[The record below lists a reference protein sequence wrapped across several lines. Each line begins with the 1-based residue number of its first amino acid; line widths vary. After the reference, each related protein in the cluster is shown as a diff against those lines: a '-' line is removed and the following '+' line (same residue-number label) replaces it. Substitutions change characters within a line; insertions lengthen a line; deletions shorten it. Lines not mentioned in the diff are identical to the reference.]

1 MMDGQLG
8 NIVFIV
14 WRESI
19 EALLVI
25 GILNAWLSQQGVSAG
40 RGRLFLWAGV
50 AAGAVTAFALG
61 AGLISLGD
69 QLEPETME
77 LYQTGLVLLA
87 AVLIVQMVFW
97 MRKQGRTLKRDLEG
111 ALQGAADRN
120 NWWGVFALAAIAVAR
135 EGSETVVFLAGT
147 ISAARNGAL
156 GMTIGAAAL
165 GLATA
170 VATYAVLQ
178 LGGRYLSWRTFFRI
192 TETMLLLLAGALL
205 VTATD
210 KLIGIDVLPVLSGR
224 LWDSS
229 FLVPDSGPIGGLIA
243 ALTGYRAKPDLV
255 QVLVLALYWA
265 AMLWFLRPK
274 TANGAKETKGLKA
287 A

>member
-1 MMDGQLG
+1 MSGQLG

-25 GILNAWLSQQGVSAG
+25 GILNAWLSQQGGTAA

-50 AAGAVTAFALG
+50 AAGIVTAFALG
-61 AGLISLGD
+61 AGLIRLGD
-69 QLEPETME
+69 QLEPDTME

-87 AVLIVQMVFW
+87 AGLIVQMVFW

-156 GMTIGAAAL
+156 GVTIGAAAL
-165 GLATA
+165 GLAIA
-170 VATYAVLQ
+170 VATYGVLQ

-210 KLIGIDVLPVLSGR
+210 KLMGLDLLPALSGR
-224 LWDSS
+224 LWDTS
-229 FLVPDSGPIGGLIA
+229 FLMPDSGPVGGLIA
-243 ALTGYRAKPDLV
+243 ALIGYRAKPDLS
-255 QVLVLALYWA
+255 QALVLALYWG
-265 AMLWFLRPK
+265 AMLWLLRPK
-274 TANGAKETKGLKA
+274 SITGAKETKGLKA

>member
-1 MMDGQLG
+1 MSAQLG
-8 NIVFIV
+8 NVVFIV

-25 GILNAWLSQQGVSAG
+25 GILNAWLSQQGVSAR

-50 AAGAVTAFALG
+50 AAGIVTAFALG

-69 QLEPETME
+69 HLEPETME

-87 AVLIVQMVFW
+87 AGLIAQMVFW
-97 MRKQGRTLKRDLEG
+97 MRKQGRTLKRDLES
-111 ALQGAADRN
+111 ALQGAADRD
-120 NWWGVFALAAIAVAR
+120 NWWSVFALAAIAVAR

-147 ISAARNGAL
+147 ISAARDGAL
-156 GMTIGAAAL
+156 GLTIGAAAL

-170 VATYAVLQ
+170 VATYGVLQ

-210 KLIGIDVLPVLSGR
+210 KLIGLDILPALSGR

-229 FLVPDSGPIGGLIA
+229 FLVPDSGPLGGLVA
-243 ALTGYRAKPDLV
+243 ALTGYRARPDLV

>member
-1 MMDGQLG
+1 MSTQLG

-25 GILNAWLSQQGVSAG
+25 GILSAWLSQQGDAAR

-50 AAGAVTAFALG
+50 SAGLVMAFALG

-69 QLEPETME
+69 QLDPDTLE

-87 AVLIVQMVFW
+87 AGLIVQMVFW

-111 ALQGAADRN
+111 ALQGAADRD

-147 ISAARNGAL
+147 ISAARNGAM
-156 GMTIGAAAL
+156 GVTIAAVAV
-165 GLATA
+165 GLAIA
-170 VATYAVLQ
+170 VATYGVLQ

-210 KLIGIDVLPVLSGR
+210 KLMGLEWLPTLSGR
-224 LWDSS
+224 LWDTT
-229 FLVPDSGPIGGLIA
+229 FIVPDSGPVGGLIA
-243 ALTGYRAKPDLV
+243 ALSGYRARPDLM
-255 QVLVLALYWA
+255 QVLVLGVYWG
-265 AMLWFLRPK
+265 AMIWLLRPK
-274 TANGAKETKGLKA
+274 AAKIPKA

>member
-1 MMDGQLG
+1 MNAQLG
-8 NIVFIV
+8 NVVFIV

-25 GILNAWLSQQGVSAG
+25 GILNAWLSQQGVSAR

-50 AAGAVTAFALG
+50 AAGIVTAFALG

-69 QLEPETME
+69 HLEPETME

-87 AVLIVQMVFW
+87 AGLIVQMVFW
-97 MRKQGRTLKRDLEG
+97 MRRQGRTLKRDLEG

-170 VATYAVLQ
+170 VATYGVLQ

-210 KLIGIDVLPVLSGR
+210 KLMGLDILPTLSGR

-229 FLVPDSGPIGGLIA
+229 FLMPDSGPLGGLIA
-243 ALTGYRAKPDLV
+243 ALTGYRARPDLV

-265 AMLWFLRPK
+265 AMLWLLRPK

>member
-1 MMDGQLG
+1 MSGQLG

-25 GILNAWLSQQGVSAG
+25 GILNAWLSQQGATAT

-50 AAGAVTAFALG
+50 AAGIVTAFALG

-69 QLEPETME
+69 HLEPETME

-87 AVLIVQMVFW
+87 AGLIVQMVFW

-165 GLATA
+165 GLAIA
-170 VATYAVLQ
+170 VATYGVLQ

-210 KLIGIDVLPVLSGR
+210 KLMGLDMLPALTGR
-224 LWDSS
+224 LWDTSRI
-229 FLVPDSGPIGGLIA
+229 LPDSGPVGGLIA
-243 ALTGYRAKPDLV
+243 ALSGYRAKPDLA
-255 QVLVLALYWA
+255 QVLVLALYWG
-265 AMLWFLRPK
+265 AMLWLLRPK
-274 TANGAKETKGLKA
+274 GAKRPKETKGLKA

>member
-1 MMDGQLG
+1 MGAQLG

-25 GILNAWLSQQGVSAG
+25 GILNAWLSQQGLSAR
-40 RGRLFLWAGV
+40 RGRMFLWAGV
-50 AAGAVTAFALG
+50 AAGIVTAFALG
-61 AGLISLGD
+61 AGLISLAD
-69 QLEPETME
+69 HLEPDTME

-87 AVLIVQMVFW
+87 AGLIVQMVFW

-120 NWWGVFALAAIAVAR
+120 NWWSVFALAAIAVAR

-156 GMTIGAAAL
+156 GATIGAAAA
-165 GLATA
+165 GLAIA
-170 VATYAVLQ
+170 VATYGVLQ

-205 VTATD
+205 VTAID
-210 KLIGIDVLPVLSGR
+210 KLMGLDIVPTLSGR

-229 FLVPDSGPIGGLIA
+229 FLVPDSGPVGGLIA
-243 ALTGYRAKPDLV
+243 ALTGYRAKPDLAH
-255 QVLVLALYWA
+255 VLTLALYWG
-265 AMLWFLRPK
+265 AMLWLLRPK
-274 TANGAKETKGLKA
+274 SAKKTKDAEGLKA

>member
-1 MMDGQLG
+1 MSAQLG
-8 NIVFIV
+8 NVVFIV

-25 GILNAWLSQQGVSAG
+25 GILNAWLSQQGVSAR

-50 AAGAVTAFALG
+50 AAGIVTAFALG

-69 QLEPETME
+69 HLEPETME

-87 AVLIVQMVFW
+87 AGLIVQMVFW
-97 MRKQGRTLKRDLEG
+97 MRRQGRTLKRDLES
-111 ALQGAADRN
+111 ALQGAADRD
-120 NWWGVFALAAIAVAR
+120 NWWSVFALAAIAVAR
-135 EGSETVVFLAGT
+135 EGSESVVFLAGT
-147 ISAARNGAL
+147 ISAARDGAL
-156 GMTIGAAAL
+156 GLTIGAAAL

-170 VATYAVLQ
+170 VATYGLLQ

-210 KLIGIDVLPVLSGR
+210 KLMGLDMLPALSGR

-229 FLVPDSGPIGGLIA
+229 FLVPDSGPLGGLIA

-265 AMLWFLRPK
+265 AMLWLLRSK

>member
-1 MMDGQLG
+1 MNAQLG

-25 GILNAWLSQQGVSAG
+25 GILNAWLSQQGDAVR

-50 AAGAVTAFALG
+50 AAGIVTAFALG
-61 AGLISLGD
+61 AGFISLGD
-69 QLEPETME
+69 HLEPETME

-87 AVLIVQMVFW
+87 AGLIVQMVFW
-97 MRKQGRTLKRDLEG
+97 MRKQGRTLKRDLES
-111 ALQGAADRN
+111 ALQGAADRD
-120 NWWGVFALAAIAVAR
+120 NWWSVFALAAIAVAR
-135 EGSETVVFLAGT
+135 EGSESVVFLAGT
-147 ISAARNGAL
+147 ISAARDGAL
-156 GMTIGAAAL
+156 GLTIGAAAL

-170 VATYAVLQ
+170 VATYGLLQ

-210 KLIGIDVLPVLSGR
+210 KLMGLDMLPALSGR

-229 FLVPDSGPIGGLIA
+229 FLVPDSGPLGGLIA

-265 AMLWFLRPK
+265 AMLWLLRSK

>member
-1 MMDGQLG
+1 MSAQLG

-25 GILNAWLSQQGVSAG
+25 GILNAWLSQQGVSAR
-40 RGRLFLWAGV
+40 RGRVFLWAGV
-50 AAGAVTAFALG
+50 GAGIVTAFALG

-69 QLEPETME
+69 HLEPETME

-87 AVLIVQMVFW
+87 AGLIVQMVFW
-97 MRKQGRTLKRDLEG
+97 MRKQGRTLKRDLES
-111 ALQGAADRN
+111 ALQGAADRDS
-120 NWWGVFALAAIAVAR
+120 WWSVFALAAIAVAR
-135 EGSETVVFLAGT
+135 EGSESVVFLAGT
-147 ISAARNGAL
+147 ISAARDGAL
-156 GMTIGAAAL
+156 GPTIGAAAL

-170 VATYAVLQ
+170 VATYGLLQ

-210 KLIGIDVLPVLSGR
+210 KLIGLDILPALSGR

-229 FLVPDSGPIGGLIA
+229 FLVPDSGPLGGLIA

-265 AMLWFLRPK
+265 AMLWLLRPK

>member
-1 MMDGQLG
+1 MNAQLG
-8 NIVFIV
+8 NVVFIV

-25 GILNAWLSQQGVSAG
+25 GILNAWLSQQGVSAR
-40 RGRLFLWAGV
+40 RGRLFLWTGV
-50 AAGAVTAFALG
+50 AAGIVTAFALG

-69 QLEPETME
+69 HLEPETME

-87 AVLIVQMVFW
+87 AGLIVQMVFW
-97 MRKQGRTLKRDLEG
+97 MRRQGRTLKRDLEG

-135 EGSETVVFLAGT
+135 EGSESVVFLAGT
-147 ISAARNGAL
+147 ISAARDGAL

-170 VATYAVLQ
+170 VATYGVLQ

-210 KLIGIDVLPVLSGR
+210 KLMGLDILPTLSGR

-229 FLVPDSGPIGGLIA
+229 FLMPDSGPLGGLIA
-243 ALTGYRAKPDLV
+243 ALTGYRARPDLV

>member
-1 MMDGQLG
+1 MNAQLG

-25 GILNAWLSQQGVSAG
+25 GILNAWLSQQGDAVR

-50 AAGAVTAFALG
+50 AAGIVTAFALG
-61 AGLISLGD
+61 AGFISLGD
-69 QLEPETME
+69 HLEPETME

-87 AVLIVQMVFW
+87 AGLIVQMVFW
-97 MRKQGRTLKRDLEG
+97 MRKQGRTLKRDLES
-111 ALQGAADRN
+111 ALQGAADRD
-120 NWWGVFALAAIAVAR
+120 NWWSVFALAAIAVAR
-135 EGSETVVFLAGT
+135 EGSESVVFLAGT
-147 ISAARNGAL
+147 ISAARDGAL
-156 GMTIGAAAL
+156 GLTIGAAAL

-170 VATYAVLQ
+170 VATYGLLQ

-210 KLIGIDVLPVLSGR
+210 KLMGLDMLPALSGR

-229 FLVPDSGPIGGLIA
+229 FLVPDSGPLGGLIA

-265 AMLWFLRPK
+265 AMLWLLRSK
-274 TANGAKETKGLKA
+274 TATGAKETKGLKA

>member
-1 MMDGQLG
+1 MNAQLG

-25 GILNAWLSQQGVSAG
+25 GILNAWLSQQGDAVR

-50 AAGAVTAFALG
+50 AAGIVTAFALG
-61 AGLISLGD
+61 AGFISLGD
-69 QLEPETME
+69 HLEPETME

-87 AVLIVQMVFW
+87 AGLIVQMVFW
-97 MRKQGRTLKRDLEG
+97 MRKQGRTLKRDLES
-111 ALQGAADRN
+111 ALQGAADRD
-120 NWWGVFALAAIAVAR
+120 NWWSVFALAAIAVAR
-135 EGSETVVFLAGT
+135 EGSESVVFLAGT
-147 ISAARNGAL
+147 ISAARDGAL
-156 GMTIGAAAL
+156 GLTIGAAAL

-170 VATYAVLQ
+170 VATYGLLQ

-210 KLIGIDVLPVLSGR
+210 KLMGLDILPTLSGR

-229 FLVPDSGPIGGLIA
+229 FLMPDSGPLGGLIA
-243 ALTGYRAKPDLV
+243 ALTGYRARPDLV

-265 AMLWFLRPK
+265 AMLWLLRPK

>member
-1 MMDGQLG
+1 MSAQLG

-25 GILNAWLSQQGVSAG
+25 GILNAWLSQQGDAVR

-50 AAGAVTAFALG
+50 AAGIVTAFALG
-61 AGLISLGD
+61 AGFISLGD
-69 QLEPETME
+69 HLEPETME

-87 AVLIVQMVFW
+87 AGLIVQMVFW
-97 MRKQGRTLKRDLEG
+97 MRKQGRTLKRDLES
-111 ALQGAADRN
+111 ALQGAADRD
-120 NWWGVFALAAIAVAR
+120 NWWSVFALAAIAVAR
-135 EGSETVVFLAGT
+135 EGSESVVFLAGT
-147 ISAARNGAL
+147 ISAARDGAL
-156 GMTIGAAAL
+156 GLTIGAAAL

-170 VATYAVLQ
+170 VATYGLLQ

-210 KLIGIDVLPVLSGR
+210 KLMGLDMLPALSGR

-229 FLVPDSGPIGGLIA
+229 FLVPDSGPLGGLIA

-265 AMLWFLRPK
+265 AMLWLLRSK

>member
-1 MMDGQLG
+1 MNTQLG

-25 GILNAWLSQQGVSAG
+25 GILNAWLTQQGDAARRG
-40 RGRLFLWAGV
+40 RGFLWAGV
-50 AAGAVTAFALG
+50 GAGLVTAFALG

-69 QLEPETME
+69 HLDPDTME

-87 AVLIVQMVFW
+87 ALLIVQMVFW

-156 GMTIGAAAL
+156 GVAIGAAAV
-165 GLATA
+165 GLAIA
-170 VATYAVLQ
+170 VATYGVLQ
-178 LGGRYLSWRTFFRI
+178 LGGRYLTWRTFFRI

-210 KLIGIDVLPVLSGR
+210 KLMGLDLLPPLSGR
-224 LWDSS
+224 LWDTS
-229 FLVPDSGPIGGLIA
+229 FVVPDSGPVGGLIA
-243 ALTGYRAKPDLV
+243 GLTGYRAKPDLS
-255 QVLVLALYWA
+255 QVLALALYWG
-265 AMLWFLRPK
+265 AMLWLLRPK
-274 TANGAKETKGLKA
+274 GAKSPTQTKGLKA

>member
-1 MMDGQLG
+1 MSAQLG
-8 NIVFIV
+8 NVVFIV

-25 GILNAWLSQQGVSAG
+25 GILNAWLSQQGVSAR

-50 AAGAVTAFALG
+50 AAGIVTAFALG

-69 QLEPETME
+69 HLEPETME

-87 AVLIVQMVFW
+87 AGLIVQMVFW
-97 MRKQGRTLKRDLEG
+97 MRRQGRTLKRDLES
-111 ALQGAADRN
+111 ALQGAADRD
-120 NWWGVFALAAIAVAR
+120 NWWSVFALAAIAVAR
-135 EGSETVVFLAGT
+135 EGSESVVFLAGT
-147 ISAARNGAL
+147 ISAARDGAL
-156 GMTIGAAAL
+156 GLTIGAAAL

-170 VATYAVLQ
+170 VATYGLLQ

-210 KLIGIDVLPVLSGR
+210 KLMGLDILPALSGR

-229 FLVPDSGPIGGLIA
+229 FLVPDSGPLGGLIA
-243 ALTGYRAKPDLV
+243 ALTGYRARPDLV

>member
-1 MMDGQLG
+1 MNTQLG

-25 GILNAWLSQQGVSAG
+25 GILNAWLSQQGDAAR
-40 RGRLFLWAGV
+40 RGRAFLWAGV
-50 AAGAVTAFALG
+50 GAGLVTAFALG
-61 AGLISLGD
+61 AGLICLGD
-69 QLEPETME
+69 HLDPDTME

-87 AVLIVQMVFW
+87 ALLIVQMVFW
-97 MRKQGRTLKRDLEG
+97 MRRHGRTLKRDLEG

-156 GMTIGAAAL
+156 GVAIGAAAV
-165 GLATA
+165 GLAIA
-170 VATYAVLQ
+170 VATYGVLQ
-178 LGGRYLSWRTFFRI
+178 LGGRYLTWRTFFRI

-210 KLIGIDVLPVLSGR
+210 KLMGLDLLPPLSGR
-224 LWDSS
+224 LWDTS
-229 FLVPDSGPIGGLIA
+229 FVVPDSGPVGGLIA
-243 ALTGYRAKPDLV
+243 GLTGYRAKPDLS
-255 QVLVLALYWA
+255 QVLALALYWG
-265 AMLWFLRPK
+265 AMLWLLRSK
-274 TANGAKETKGLKA
+274 GAKSPNQTKGLKA

>member
-1 MMDGQLG
+1 MNAQLG

-25 GILNAWLSQQGVSAG
+25 GILNAWLSQQGEAVR

-50 AAGAVTAFALG
+50 AAGIVTAFALG
-61 AGLISLGD
+61 AGFISLGD
-69 QLEPETME
+69 HLEPETME

-87 AVLIVQMVFW
+87 ALLIVQMVFW
-97 MRKQGRTLKRDLEG
+97 MRKQGRTLKRDLES
-111 ALQGAADRN
+111 ALQGAADRD
-120 NWWGVFALAAIAVAR
+120 NWWSVFALAAIAVAR
-135 EGSETVVFLAGT
+135 EGSESVVFLAGT
-147 ISAARNGAL
+147 ISAARDGAL
-156 GMTIGAAAL
+156 GLTIGAAAL

-170 VATYAVLQ
+170 VATYGLLQ
-178 LGGRYLSWRTFFRI
+178 LGGRFLSWRTFFRI

-210 KLIGIDVLPVLSGR
+210 KLMGLDMLPALSGR

-229 FLVPDSGPIGGLIA
+229 FLVPDSGPLGGLIA

-274 TANGAKETKGLKA
+274 TTNGAKETKGLKA

>member
-1 MMDGQLG
+1 MSAQLG
-8 NIVFIV
+8 NVVFIV

-25 GILNAWLSQQGVSAG
+25 GILNAWLSQQGVSAR

-50 AAGAVTAFALG
+50 AAGIVTAFALG

-69 QLEPETME
+69 HLEPETME

-87 AVLIVQMVFW
+87 AGLIVQMVFW
-97 MRKQGRTLKRDLEG
+97 MRRQGRTLKRDLES
-111 ALQGAADRN
+111 ALQGAADRD
-120 NWWGVFALAAIAVAR
+120 NWWSVFALAAIAVAR
-135 EGSETVVFLAGT
+135 EGSESVVFLEGT
-147 ISAARNGAL
+147 ISAARDGAL
-156 GMTIGAAAL
+156 GLTIGAAAL

-170 VATYAVLQ
+170 VATYGVLQ

-210 KLIGIDVLPVLSGR
+210 KLMGLDILPTLSGR

-229 FLVPDSGPIGGLIA
+229 FLMPDSGPLGGLIA
-243 ALTGYRAKPDLV
+243 ALTGYRARPDLV